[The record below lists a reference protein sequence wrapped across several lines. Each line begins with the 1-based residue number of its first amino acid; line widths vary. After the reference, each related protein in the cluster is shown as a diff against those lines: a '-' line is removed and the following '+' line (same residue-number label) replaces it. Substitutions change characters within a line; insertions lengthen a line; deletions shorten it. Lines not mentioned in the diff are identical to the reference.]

1 MTQLSSHITHSF
13 LLQTS
18 YFLLFIYFPY
28 TGEYC
33 ACPDFLT
40 SKRKNMKRL
49 PIVALAVCFAGLVA
63 CNQASAGGSFNQQAR
78 LDNLEKDF
86 KQVKE
91 EFEIIKYAL
100 DKRGISLEQA
110 RAEMEADNKVWDIPD
125 EDSPVF
131 GNTKNPKLTIVEFTE
146 FQCPYCSRIAPVMKE
161 LNEKYPDKIKF
172 VYKHFPLSFHSN
184 ARSAAASSIAA
195 HKQGKFWEYRYALAP
210 HSRELGDSIYVEVA
224 KQVGLNIEQF
234 KKDMVLDS
242 AMNARIDKDFQ
253 LGTEVGVQGTP
264 NFYINGKRQ
273 DRFSPE
279 LVEKLLK
286 EAK

>member
-1 MTQLSSHITHSF
+1 
-13 LLQTS
+13 
-18 YFLLFIYFPY
+18 
-28 TGEYC
+28 
-33 ACPDFLT
+33 
-40 SKRKNMKRL
+40 MKHFS
-49 PIVALAVCFAGLVA
+49 IVAMAFLVVGLVG

-78 LDNLEKDF
+78 LDSLEKDF
-86 KQVKE
+86 KVVKE

-131 GNTKNPKLTIVEFTE
+131 GNTKDPKLTIVEFTE
-146 FQCPYCSRIAPVMKE
+146 FQCPYCSRIAPTMKE
-161 LNEKYPDKIKF
+161 LNNKYPDKIKF
-172 VYKHFPLSFHSN
+172 VYKHFPLSFHAN
-184 ARSAAASSIAA
+184 AQAAAAASIAA
-195 HKQGKFWEYRYALAP
+195 HKQGKFWEFRYALAP
-210 HSRELGDSIYVEVA
+210 HSRELSDSMYIAVA
-224 KQVGLNIEQF
+224 KEIGLDIEKF

-242 AMNARIDKDFQ
+242 AMMARIDKDFQ
-253 LGTEVGVQGTP
+253 LGVKVGVQGTP

-273 DRFSPE
+273 DRFSPD

>member
-1 MTQLSSHITHSF
+1 
-13 LLQTS
+13 
-18 YFLLFIYFPY
+18 
-28 TGEYC
+28 
-33 ACPDFLT
+33 
-40 SKRKNMKRL
+40 MKRL
-49 PIVALAVCFAGLVA
+49 SLFAMALVVSGLVA

-78 LDNLEKDF
+78 LDSLEKDF

-91 EFEIIKYAL
+91 EFEIFKYAL
-100 DKRGISLEQA
+100 EKRGISLEQA

-146 FQCPYCSRIAPVMKE
+146 FQCPYCSRIAPVMQD
-161 LNEKYPDKIKF
+161 LNKKYPDKIKF

-184 ARSAAASSIAA
+184 AQPAAAAAIAA

-210 HSRELGDSIYVEVA
+210 HSRELGDSIFVAVA
-224 KQVGLNIEQF
+224 KEVGLNIEQF

-242 AMNARIDKDFQ
+242 AMKARIDKDFQ
-253 LGTEVGVQGTP
+253 LGVKVGVQGTP

-273 DRFSPE
+273 DRFSPD
-279 LVEKLLK
+279 LVEKMLK

>member
-1 MTQLSSHITHSF
+1 MAILVSSF
-13 LLQTS
+13 
-18 YFLLFIYFPY
+18 
-28 TGEYC
+28 
-33 ACPDFLT
+33 
-40 SKRKNMKRL
+40 
-49 PIVALAVCFAGLVA
+49 VA

-78 LDNLEKDF
+78 LDSLEKDF

-100 DKRGISLEQA
+100 DKRGISLEAA

-131 GNTKNPKLTIVEFTE
+131 GNTTNPKLTIVEFTE
-146 FQCPYCSRIAPVMKE
+146 FQCPYCSRIAPVMQE
-161 LNEKYPDKIKF
+161 LNKKYPEKIKF

-184 ARSAAASSIAA
+184 AKAAAAASIAA
-195 HKQGKFWEYRYALAP
+195 QKQGKFWEYRYALAS
-210 HSRELGDSIYVEVA
+210 HSRELGDSIYVAVA
-224 KQVGLNIEQF
+224 KDVGLNIDQF

-242 AMNARIDKDFQ
+242 AMSARIDKDFQ
-253 LGTEVGVQGTP
+253 LGVKVGVQGTP

-273 DRFSPE
+273 DRFSPD
-279 LVEKLLK
+279 LVEKMLK

>member
-1 MTQLSSHITHSF
+1 MAIL
-13 LLQTS
+13 
-18 YFLLFIYFPY
+18 
-28 TGEYC
+28 
-33 ACPDFLT
+33 
-40 SKRKNMKRL
+40 
-49 PIVALAVCFAGLVA
+49 VASLVA

-78 LDNLEKDF
+78 LDSLEKDF

-100 DKRGISLEQA
+100 DKRGISLEDA
-110 RAEMEADNKVWDIPD
+110 RKEMEADNKVWDIPD

-146 FQCPYCSRIAPVMKE
+146 FQCPYCSRIAPTMQE
-161 LNEKYPDKIKF
+161 LNKKYPNEIKF

-184 ARSAAASSIAA
+184 AQAAAASSIAA
-195 HKQGKFWEYRYALAP
+195 QKQGKFWEYRYALAT
-210 HSRELGDSIYVEVA
+210 HSRELSDSMYVEVA
-224 KQVGLNIEQF
+224 KQIGLDVDQF

-242 AMNARIDKDFQ
+242 AMIARIDKDFQ
-253 LGTEVGVQGTP
+253 LGVKVGVQGTP

-273 DRFSPE
+273 DRFSAE
-279 LVEKLLK
+279 LVEKMLK

>member
-1 MTQLSSHITHSF
+1 
-13 LLQTS
+13 
-18 YFLLFIYFPY
+18 
-28 TGEYC
+28 
-33 ACPDFLT
+33 
-40 SKRKNMKRL
+40 MKRIS
-49 PIVALAVCFAGLVA
+49 IVAMAILTASLVA
-63 CNQASAGGSFNQQAR
+63 CNQAAAGGSFNQQAR
-78 LDNLEKDF
+78 LDSLEKDF
-86 KQVKE
+86 NVLKE
-91 EFEIIKYAL
+91 EFEVIKYAL

-184 ARSAAASSIAA
+184 AKAAAASAIAA
-195 HKQGKFWEYRYALAP
+195 QKQGKFWEYRYALAP
-210 HSRELGDSIYVEVA
+210 HSRELSDSTYLAIAKEIGLDVA
-224 KQVGLNIEQF
+224 KFQ
-234 KKDMVLDS
+234 KDMVLDS
-242 AMNARIDKDFQ
+242 AMEARIDKDFQ
-253 LGTEVGVQGTP
+253 LGVKVGVQGTP

-273 DRFSPE
+273 DRFSPD

>member
-1 MTQLSSHITHSF
+1 
-13 LLQTS
+13 
-18 YFLLFIYFPY
+18 
-28 TGEYC
+28 
-33 ACPDFLT
+33 
-40 SKRKNMKRL
+40 MKRL
-49 PIVALAVCFAGLVA
+49 SLIGMAILVSSFVA

-78 LDNLEKDF
+78 LDSLEKDF

-100 DKRGISLEQA
+100 DKRGISLEAA

-131 GNTKNPKLTIVEFTE
+131 GNTTNPKLTIVEFTE
-146 FQCPYCSRIAPVMKE
+146 FQCPYCSRIAPVMQE
-161 LNEKYPDKIKF
+161 LNKKYPDKIKF

-184 ARSAAASSIAA
+184 AKAAAAASIAA
-195 HKQGKFWEYRYALAP
+195 QKQGKFWEYRYALAS
-210 HSRELGDSIYVEVA
+210 HSRELGDSIYVAVA
-224 KQVGLNIEQF
+224 KDVGLNIDQF

-242 AMNARIDKDFQ
+242 AMSARIDKDFQ
-253 LGTEVGVQGTP
+253 LGVKVGVQGTP

-273 DRFSPE
+273 DRFSPD
-279 LVEKLLK
+279 LVEKMLK